1 MYELRLGP
9 NGYSYHPQRKS
20 VKRANHP
27 QLKKETMSRLKKR
40 PMSPFYPMRPWLQ
53 TKEHSS
59 FPFSAVNEITRH
71 VLPRRGEGSS
81 LAPKKMAKASLLM
94 DGDEASN
101 TLEKEVRTAASY
113 LQIS

>member
-40 PMSPFYPMRPWLQ
+40 PMSPFYPMRHWLQ
-53 TKEHSS
+53 TKEHSY

-71 VLPRRGEGSS
+71 VLPRRGKGLSV
-81 LAPKKMAKASLLM
+81 APKKMEKASVLM
-94 DGDEASN
+94 ASEKTSN
-101 TLEKEVRTAASY
+101 TLEKDVRTAAFY
-113 LQIS
+113 LS

>member
-27 QLKKETMSRLKKR
+27 QRKKETMSRLKKR

-59 FPFSAVNEITRH
+59 FPFSAVNEITKH
-71 VLPRRGEGSS
+71 VIPMRGEGLSV
-81 LAPKKMAKASLLM
+81 APKKMAKATLLM
-94 DGDEASN
+94 DTEKPSN

-113 LQIS
+113 LSI